1 MPTVVLRLMLFVRR
15 SLESAFCPLR
25 FRRTISFR
33 TRKSSGSLC
42 RLAANYE
49 RIKTRAGRLSGA
61 RVTYGG
67 GKPPMAETIPGRLA
81 AARARRISRMRY
93 LVTGGAG
100 FIGSN
105 TVDELVR
112 RGHSVVVLDDLTSGK
127 EDNLA
132 EIRNKIT
139 FIKGSITDIEVVRK
153 AVHEAEF
160 VLHLAARTSVP
171 KSVKDPIETNR
182 INIDGTLNVLVAARD
197 AKVKRVVF
205 AASSSAYGETP
216 TLPKVEKMEPQP
228 ISPYGVT
235 KYVGELYAQTFGR
248 CYGLENVSLRYFNIF
263 GPRQDPSS
271 PYSGVLAKFCT
282 AALEETQPIIFGDG
296 EQTRDFTYVENA
308 VQANVLAFEA
318 PNVSGRVFNVGVGGR
333 FSLNQTV
340 ALLNKIAGKSLESKY
355 EPARDGDIR
364 DSQADISRAREFLG
378 YEPAVAFEE
387 GLRRTFDWYRATQEK
402 ANATPTPASAPMPT
416 PPK

>member
-1 MPTVVLRLMLFVRR
+1 
-15 SLESAFCPLR
+15 
-25 FRRTISFR
+25 
-33 TRKSSGSLC
+33 
-42 RLAANYE
+42 
-49 RIKTRAGRLSGA
+49 
-61 RVTYGG
+61 
-67 GKPPMAETIPGRLA
+67 
-81 AARARRISRMRY
+81 MRY

-112 RGHSVVVLDDLTSGK
+112 RGHSVVVLDDLSSGK

-153 AVHEAEF
+153 AMHEAEY
-160 VLHLAARTSVP
+160 VLHLGARTSVP
-171 KSVKDPIETNR
+171 RSVKDPIDTNK
-182 INIDGTLNVLVAARD
+182 INIEGTLNVLVAAKEL
-197 AKVKRVVF
+197 KVKRVVF

-216 TLPKVEKMEPQP
+216 TLPKVETMQPQP

-235 KYVGELYAQTFGR
+235 KYVGELYGQTFGR

-282 AALEETQPIIFGDG
+282 AFLEDTQPLVFGDG

-308 VQANVLAFEA
+308 VQANLLACEA
-318 PNVSGRVFNVGVGGR
+318 PNASGKVFNVGVGER
-333 FSLNQTV
+333 ISLNEV
-340 ALLNKIAGKSLESKY
+340 LRELGKITGKRLEAKY
-355 EPARDGDIR
+355 EPPRDGDIR
-364 DSQADISRAREFLG
+364 DSQADISQARECLE
-378 YEPAVAFEE
+378 YNPQVSFEE
-387 GLRRTFDWYRATQEK
+387 GLARTFEWYRTTHTRAPAKAEK
-402 ANATPTPASAPMPT
+402 
-416 PPK
+416 